1 MPEWLAAIIRYF
13 QSDDTVEIM
22 QMVMDYP
29 T

>member
-13 QSDDTVEIM
+13 QSDDTIEIM